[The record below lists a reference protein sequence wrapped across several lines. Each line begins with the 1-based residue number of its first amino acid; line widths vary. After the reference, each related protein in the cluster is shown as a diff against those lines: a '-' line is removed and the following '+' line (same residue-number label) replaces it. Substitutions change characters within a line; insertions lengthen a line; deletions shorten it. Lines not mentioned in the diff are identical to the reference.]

1 MISARRADERNKGV
15 TFKIC
20 APFTKC
26 ISRINNTDI
35 DNAHDI
41 DIVIPMYN
49 LIEYSDNYSKTS
61 GSLWQ
66 YYKDDPNDNLTDS
79 ESFKSKVKITGNTP
93 NDGNTKDVEIIVLL
107 KYLSN
112 FWRTLEMPL
121 INCKVNL
128 IFTWSKDCVII
139 NSTGEGKFAIT
150 VTRLYV
156 PVVTLSTKD
165 NEKLLQQLK
174 SDFKKTISWNK
185 YESSIKTFAQNR
197 YLNYLINPSFQRVN
211 RLFALPFENENGRT
225 SHSTYYLPKVEIK
238 DYNVMIDGRNLF
250 DQPINSMNKTYE
262 TIRKIATGKGD
273 HYTTGYLLDYPYFKQ
288 NYKMIAIDLSRQN
301 ELDADPRAIQQI
313 NFTANLDRDG
323 NTTIFF
329 IIEEAKE
336 TVFQFSQGTIK
347 VL

>member
-1 MISARRADERNKGV
+1 M
-15 TFKIC
+15 
-20 APFTKC
+20 
-26 ISRINNTDI
+26 
-35 DNAHDI
+35 
-41 DIVIPMYN
+41 PMYN

-66 YYKDDPNDNLTDS
+66 CYKDDPNDNLTDS
-79 ESFKSKVKITGNTP
+79 ESFKSKVNITGKTP
-93 NDGNTKDVEIIVLL
+93 NNGNTKDVEIIVPL
-107 KYLSN
+107 KYLSI

-121 INCKVNL
+121 INCEVNL
-128 IFTWSKDCVII
+128 ILTWSKDCVIT

-150 VTRLYV
+150 ETKLYV

-174 SDFKKTISWNK
+174 SGFKKTISWNK
-185 YESSIKTFAQNR
+185 YESSIKTVAQNR
-197 YLNYLINPSFQRVN
+197 YLNYLINPSFQGVI
-211 RLFALPFENENGRT
+211 RLFVLSFDNENDRA
-225 SHSTYYLPKVEIK
+225 SQSTCYLRKVAIK
-238 DYNVMIDGRNLF
+238 DYNVMIDGRNFF
-250 DQPINSMNKTYE
+250 DQSINSMNKTYE
-262 TIRKIATGKGD
+262 NIRKIANGKGD
-273 HYTTGYLLDYPYFKQ
+273 DYTTGCLLDYPYFKE

-313 NFTANLDRDG
+313 NFTANLDRPG

-336 TVFQFSQGTIK
+336 TIFEFSQGTVK